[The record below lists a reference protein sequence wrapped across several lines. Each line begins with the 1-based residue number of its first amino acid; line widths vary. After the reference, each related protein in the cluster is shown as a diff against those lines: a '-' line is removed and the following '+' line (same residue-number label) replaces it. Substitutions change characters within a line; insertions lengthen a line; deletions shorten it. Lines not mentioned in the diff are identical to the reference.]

1 MNNIENPADPALVR
15 FVILRSACLC
25 VRPLRTDMIN
35 ICLQTCA
42 AAPHSFTCSY
52 GWGGRTFLLSCDCHL
67 EEEHDAK
74 RSGKSCHVRF
84 WFCGCEE
91 GIWVFLHGGH
101 KWCVCFRGSKAFGSC
116 SDEANER
123 PVKTK
128 RQALFCCL
136 ARFLSHGGFPWARCD
151 PTSSVTALQFFLLLN
166 SFLQKLYFKTC
177 RRLSEIVCFQAQHRS
192 ETSRL
197 KKKKGNVTV
206 QKISAPV
213 TQTSGKWVFIRGP
226 VSWRTSDYNSFLDK
240 NRLSSRLYG
249 NQSSCLYC

>member
-1 MNNIENPADPALVR
+1 M
-15 FVILRSACLC
+15 C
-25 VRPLRTDMIN
+25 VF
-35 ICLQTCA
+35 
-42 AAPHSFTCSY
+42 S
-52 GWGGRTFLLSCDCHL
+52 
-67 EEEHDAK
+67 
-74 RSGKSCHVRF
+74 
-84 WFCGCEE
+84 
-91 GIWVFLHGGH
+91 
-101 KWCVCFRGSKAFGSC
+101 GSKAFGSC

-197 KKKKGNVTV
+197 KKKKRKRNSSENFCSSDSNIRKMSFHKRACQLTDQRLQFFFG
-206 QKISAPV
+206 QESSKFSPLWKPV
-213 TQTSGKWVFIRGP
+213 KLFVLLMTPSHSDPRFKP
-226 VSWRTSDYNSFLDK
+226 V
-240 NRLSSRLYG
+240 
-249 NQSSCLYC
+249 